1 MTNRLS
7 KPTKTTTGFTIV
19 ELSLALAFFSVLLL
33 AIGFLSIHIIG
44 IYQKGLSMK
53 AVSSTSRELI
63 SDFSRSISASVGQ
76 NVSENCSKLSG
87 SGIIHCK
94 KDHGRKLIYRQNYG
108 TIEIKGAEKSVPFS
122 GVFCTGQHSYIWNTG
137 YALNPA
143 SHYKIKS
150 GNRATYN
157 GKNDF
162 RLLKINDYG
171 REACSHNVQSD
182 YRYTIS
188 HNYKITGNPNGE
200 ELLKNSEDNL
210 MLYDLVV
217 FSPVEHDLSQHAFY
231 AGTFTIG
238 TAKGNIDITGNGD
251 YCKEDK
257 SLGLSSEF
265 NYCAINKFNFAMRA
279 AGEKIDNDN

>member
-1 MTNRLS
+1 MVNRPN
-7 KPTKTTTGFTIV
+7 KPLKTTNGFTIV

-33 AIGFLSIHIIG
+33 AIGALSIHIIG

-53 AVSSTSRELI
+53 AISSTSRELI

-76 NVSENCSKLSG
+76 NISENCSKFPG
-87 SGIIHCK
+87 NGGKQCNQ
-94 KDHGRKLIYRQNYG
+94 DHGRKLIYKQNYG
-108 TIEIKGAEKSVPFS
+108 TIEIGGSERSVPFS

-150 GNRATYN
+150 GHRATYN

-171 REACSHNVQSD
+171 REACSRNVQSN
-182 YRYTIS
+182 YTYTTS
-188 HNYKITGNPNGE
+188 HDYKITGNPNGE
-200 ELLKNSEDNL
+200 ELLKNNEDNL

-217 FSPVEHDLSQHAFY
+217 FDPIEHDLSQHAFY

-265 NYCAINKFNFAMRA
+265 NYCAINKFNFATRA
-279 AGEKIDNDN
+279 AGERIDNDN